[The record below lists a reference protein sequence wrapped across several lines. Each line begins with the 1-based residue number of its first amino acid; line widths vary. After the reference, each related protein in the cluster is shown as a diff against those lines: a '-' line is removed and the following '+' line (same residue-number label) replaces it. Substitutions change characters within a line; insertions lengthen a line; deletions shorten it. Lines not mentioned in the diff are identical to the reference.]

1 MKGSLNVKPLP
12 AALLAFLLGLLV
24 IPAAAYLYFTYGTPP
39 VATADQP
46 FPFEARIVKI
56 PLNARIH
63 REMPKSAP
71 FEATPESLVAGA
83 GLYRQQCASCHGLKD
98 HPSGF
103 GATMFPRTP
112 QLWAKHKGSN
122 VVGVSD
128 DPAGET
134 FWKIQNGIRLSGMP
148 AYKTLLSDQQ
158 MWQIALLLNSADKPL
173 PEAATQSISNPIS
186 Y

>member
-1 MKGSLNVKPLP
+1 MNRTP
-12 AALLAFLLGLLV
+12 AALLAFFLGLLV
-24 IPAAAYLYFTYGTPP
+24 IPVIAFLYFQFGNPP
-39 VATADQP
+39 VATADSP
-46 FPFEARIVKI
+46 FPLEAQIVQV

-63 REMPKSAP
+63 REMPKQAP
-71 FEATPESLVAGA
+71 FETTPDTLLAGA
-83 GLYRQQCASCHGLKD
+83 HLYREQCASCHGLKD
-98 HPSGF
+98 HPSIF

-112 QLWAKHKGSN
+112 QLWARHKGSD

-158 MWQIALLLNSADKPL
+158 MWQLALLLAAADKPL
-173 PEAATQSISNPIS
+173 PEAANQAVANPIS

>member
-1 MKGSLNVKPLP
+1 MKPLP

-24 IPAAAYLYFTYGTPP
+24 IPLAAYLYFSYGHPP
-39 VATADQP
+39 VATADNP
-46 FPFEARIVKI
+46 FPLEAKIVKV

-63 REMPKSAP
+63 REMPKQAP
-71 FEATPESLVAGA
+71 FEATPETLIAGA

-98 HPSGF
+98 HPSEF

-112 QLWAKHKGSN
+112 QLWAKHKGSD

-148 AYKTLLSDQQ
+148 AYKTLLSEQQ
-158 MWQIALLLNSADKPL
+158 MWQIALLLGSADKPL
-173 PEAATQSISNPIS
+173 PAAADATLTKPLGD
-186 Y
+186 